1 MSWEDDSIMT
11 RTTHFFLGANSGQG
25 FQTLFP
31 RFCRPEDFHDLLVLK
46 GGPGCGKST
55 LMRAIGAAMEE
66 RGEEV
71 EYLYC
76 SGDPQSLDGVHIPR
90 IRTAIVDGTAPHVIE
105 PRYPAAVGRYVN
117 LGQFYDVAAI
127 KRSRGDVIHYTNAAS
142 AAYQRAYRALGAAR
156 QMSDSASALMREGM
170 DAGKLLRRTDG
181 IIGRELRGKGGG
193 GEDGLRFLG
202 SLTCQ
207 GPIWRF
213 DSVQTLC
220 PRVYQLQDSYGLA
233 ALMLQ
238 RLHAAAAAR
247 GFRSVICPDPEHP
260 DLIHHLLLPELDLA
274 FVTSREGMA
283 YSGSAYRRV
292 RLDTMIDP
300 ACAKRFKARIRFS
313 ARVAAVLREEGLDA
327 LREAKAAH
335 DQLEAVYHPHVD
347 FDGVQQLAR
356 EELKRIETYL

>member
-1 MSWEDDSIMT
+1 M
-11 RTTHFFLGANSGQG
+11 
-25 FQTLFP
+25 
-31 RFCRPEDFHDLLVLK
+31 
-46 GGPGCGKST
+46 
-55 LMRAIGAAMEE
+55 
-66 RGEEV
+66 
-71 EYLYC
+71 
-76 SGDPQSLDGVHIPR
+76 
-90 IRTAIVDGTAPHVIE
+90 
-105 PRYPAAVGRYVN
+105 
-117 LGQFYDVAAI
+117 
-127 KRSRGDVIHYTNAAS
+127 IHYTNAAS

-260 DLIHHLLLPELDLA
+260 DLIHHLLLPELGLA
-274 FVTSREGMA
+274 FVTSCDGMA

-292 RLDTMIDP
+292 RLDAMIDP

-327 LREAKAAH
+327 LREAKSAH

-347 FDGVQQLAR
+347 FNGVQQLAR